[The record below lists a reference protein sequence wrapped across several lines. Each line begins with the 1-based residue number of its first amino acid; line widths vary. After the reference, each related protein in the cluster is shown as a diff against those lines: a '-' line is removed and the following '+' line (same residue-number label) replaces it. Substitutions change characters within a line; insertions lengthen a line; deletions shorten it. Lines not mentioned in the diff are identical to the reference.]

1 MPFGFADT
9 FSVEPIADTWSNV
22 WAKAT
27 DDWQNDEELKEAFGV
42 ELTRHDKPFQAA
54 LAIFSETGKALWI
67 AQYWLADPIVL
78 RAKSAHN
85 AAEKSKLLDKDMLAL
100 KLLAFAEEKD
110 LSQRFYVVEA
120 KDRLAAYKLY
130 AEIQG
135 FIGNKIDINAS
146 TNTINNVMQIKFV
159 KPEPQEDTKI
169 VEASSDDNQAEAK
182 LPINLKLVSAR

>member
-1 MPFGFADT
+1 MPFGYPDFFT
-9 FSVEPIADTWSNV
+9 VEKPNVWSNA
-22 WAKAT
+22 WGQST
-27 DDWQNDEELKEAFGV
+27 EDWKHDEALKRAFGA
-42 ELTRHDKPFQAA
+42 ELLRHQKPFQAA
-54 LAIFSETGKALWI
+54 LALIADTGHALW
-67 AQYWLADPIVL
+67 ASVHWLADPIVL
-78 RAKSAHN
+78 AAKEAAHN
-85 AAEKSKLLDKDMLAL
+85 ANAGANFLDKDALAATLL
-100 KLLAFAEEKD
+100 KFAEEKD
-110 LSQRFYVVEA
+110 PTQRFYVVEA

-159 KPEPQEDTKI
+159 KPEKTQETI